1 MSERTAPS
9 APERAPAALSPKCP
23 PAHDGAQGAARGALA
38 RLAPALGLMPGEIDL
53 RLDRE
58 GDRLLADAG
67 ARGAA
72 RGNVVWLRGY
82 DPASTASRLTLAHE
96 LVHVAQGRLTSPRPT
111 SRPSCRLAAEH
122 EAEGLAAALVAGA
135 MAPRPRIA
143 TGGALHFDGA
153 EPPRPRSLEELVE
166 ANYRD
171 EREDM
176 VRLLAQETPSSD
188 AVTRVLDLLAPLPFE
203 TARVLV
209 AQLDAAPLAALA
221 NGLGEDHARSHRR
234 EVLAAADA
242 LTADLLGRADNG
254 HRIFRAMRLD
264 PSSLTPAEHHAAVTA
279 LRRVP
284 VDQLTRLEAG
294 DNGADLRAL
303 RNTALPEYDRDE
315 ASRRAARTEA
325 GRRAAAPNLTRREED
340 LRRTLSIMLTDASRE
355 DAREALRLLAENPA
369 LAAPDPRFS
378 GAPAPAPDDA
388 LPPLPESSLQSV
400 IARLDGAGMVER
412 WIGALEP
419 ADRRGETPEARGFA
433 MLIRTRRPDRT
444 MARMRTLLTRNFFD
458 WAVRDWE
465 ASLAWDML
473 RAMPPAE
480 QARFQSLDD
489 GRLYLRLIEELPDDV
504 RAEAAMAGLIVVR
517 GEDGSLSDLTGEAG
531 PLLEGQ
537 AELIAA
543 ARAFDDSAE
552 AAYRLFVRLA
562 ALAVPAPAHAPPEG
576 TRPASERPAPGLSVL
591 QAVVHRLDVL
601 GLMRRLFAALSDGVK
616 QDRRYWN
623 DLATVLG
630 ARDPAFNREDLRR
643 LLHVSTFLWFITID
657 DVTFEE
663 ALFAFHI
670 LRALPEDQRHA
681 FEMEDRGAYATRIA
695 GALSQ
700 SMLHEAGLSFAFTR
714 PDEHGETPLR
724 RQMADPAAWDGTNP
738 AELALLVQM
747 GITAGDFDWIFEQSR
762 RQRAWTR
769 EPLGPVV
776 ERFALYDPR
785 VGRTFPRPH
794 TVSAA
799 RNSRHLL
806 AMLFGTGA
814 YELEEYTRPVHGVD
828 PFTGEPATYAETTGL
843 RVTVDLEQLQD
854 NAVAPLY
861 TGAVLARSPGER
873 VSIGSGNRE
882 AALAQ
887 PNVVDIEINEPAGF
901 MRVRASRIAL
911 ARFASVST
919 GSTLRAGAVSL
930 TDLDFAITFAP
941 EDLRAP
947 RAGRFHVDDVTLD
960 EIVHTSAGEA
970 EPTGLRHLGISD
982 VDASASFQTAP
993 LPDSP
998 VLGHVLGLLWDLA
1011 LNRDTLTERAAANTT
1026 LGTATI
1032 SIGRIDAQGLH
1043 SGDLRVASL
1052 SVEGFT
1058 AAAGGNRA
1066 AALRAQIF
1074 VLDARIERARATAP
1088 EQVARMIAE
1097 REALRPR
1104 LAALE
1109 PLEAEMLALMARLQA
1124 GHRLNPAE
1132 QARLDTLQAETGVGG
1147 AGGLSVAIARISA
1160 DGIDGPVRLGHAE
1173 LTGIHGGGDT
1183 AALAFRQMTSEEAI
1197 RRFISAGPPSPAR
1210 LGTATS
1216 GPSVTA
1222 DDFTLRDLALPAT
1235 IPTLASIDR
1244 QLRADPPPLP
1254 AEHEHLLRL
1263 RPLVR
1268 RYEELRSRSLDTAAP
1283 EGLARSPE
1291 DQRALL
1297 EVSRQLGELLDIRVR
1312 DVTVTGPTLSVGSS
1326 EMVSAHIG
1334 ASSVSVRGI
1343 HGAGI
1348 TEREGQALTLSGLG
1362 AGLRLATDG
1371 LHVEGLSVRQFDLE
1385 ALDYNNG
1392 THHIWANGLSTARG
1406 ITADILF
1413 RRRAPGHPGES
1424 GGLDFRN
1431 IRIEAFRID
1440 RIEGNGLGYE
1450 RLVGAASSYR
1460 VEITSGALLGLE
1472 LHEFDLDLGG
1482 EETRMSG
1489 TIEVAGF
1496 DQMRFHFAMGR
1507 MLEAAGRLDRPE
1519 GVAGTPPAVRVG
1531 MASDGPMT
1539 VDLDALVASDTDVTY
1554 RSADGRSGGGMHITR
1569 GDLSGGIALAGGV
1582 TTIDA
1587 LRLDT
1592 LAFSRIDW
1600 RTAEGTTI
1608 RADGPTVATGVRFS
1622 GHYASLADDRSEF
1635 AIDRLH
1641 VDRITAA
1648 RIVVDAGSLH
1658 LELPEAAPGGHPLAG
1673 EAATLSDINVH
1684 NLLIA
1689 SGGGAATTIGPTP
1702 GAPRARGSIGSVEAD
1717 FLVRYGEQLRA
1728 TGMLSAG
1735 RIDFAFDPDGAIEGR
1750 ATGMSGAG
1758 TVHYGDGT
1766 GTGTAG
1772 GTGTGTSVDV
1782 GYGFRNFDT
1791 GLIRYSGNV
1800 VSIGANGSAPLHLDS
1815 IALSQLELSGPSMQI
1830 LAPDTSEITVGDVT
1844 ARLSIHLHPTPA
1856 AAAAAGTPYERIVI
1870 DELRIGEVAAA
1881 GMRIHLA
1888 SLDLWLDLPQNEPFT
1903 VGPVLV
1909 GRPVDP
1915 ASNEPLE
1922 IVPSASGTAI
1932 TGLVRAEALHTE
1944 RLQAQLVGSLNA
1956 RMAFHADVLEANLAG
1971 SGPMSI
1977 DLLNSSATQIVG
1989 YVMGDPDQ
1997 RIRVRRGAGG
2007 TRHDMFGEG
2016 TGIGGERLTYNE
2028 AEGGHITVAG
2038 LNARGLRYDDEGSGI
2053 HLDIRRI
2060 ESPQVAVDLGGN
2072 NQGRRVIEIP
2082 SATIT
2087 DAWFRIDPIPSGGS
2101 GSGAAASRYVA
2112 GDAGAAWLAANH
2124 ELFSHVNGSFTLAGA
2139 YGIDGALGIP
2149 SLDYTFG
2156 VNVPITNGSISYAD
2170 LEAQIPNLADALVD
2184 FHLEGSTLFIGAGFH
2199 FYPPGDPEGM
2209 GPAPE
2214 PIPIYHDF
2222 FEWNLEG
2229 NHLREAEAG
2238 RIDLET
2244 LLRARSPR
2252 APSAPSDDS
2261 GGTDYAAPLRI
2272 DRLALALGLDNGS
2285 DLTVSLGSMGTATLA
2300 PHALGG
2306 LTVTGALQ
2314 PLDPIFNAYPSL
2326 RRQGI
2331 TNPER
2336 PGALAVRLDH
2346 FDLSALDL
2354 RFPTR
2359 GRGSRDV
2366 RTGAVH
2372 IGRIADA
2379 EIAFAGLTPRTAEGT
2394 LSEASVTNLIV
2405 TLNPDQVCPVPE
2417 TPAARR
2423 TGAPALDTAG
2433 TFRPLDANGRPVEDR
2448 P

>member
-1 MSERTAPS
+1 MSERAAPS
-9 APERAPAALSPKCP
+9 PTESVSAPRES
-23 PAHDGAQGAARGALA
+23 AQGALA
-38 RLAPALGLMPGEIDL
+38 CLAPALGLAASEVDL

-82 DPASTASRLTLAHE
+82 DPASEASRLTLAHE
-96 LVHVAQGRLTSPRPT
+96 LVHVAQGRLHSATPPSPLAAEREAE
-111 SRPSCRLAAEH
+111 RLAATLL
-122 EAEGLAAALVAGA
+122 GGG
-135 MAPRPRIA
+135 MAPRPRAA

-153 EPPRPRSLEELVE
+153 EPPPARSLEDVVE

-176 VRLLAQETPSSD
+176 VRLLAQETPSAD

-203 TARVLV
+203 TARVLA
-209 AQLDAAPLAALA
+209 AQLGTGPLAALA
-221 NGLGEDHARSHRR
+221 NGLGDDHARSHRR
-234 EVLAAADA
+234 EVLAAAESFTTDM
-242 LTADLLGRADNG
+242 LDRADNG

-264 PSSLTPAEHHAAVTA
+264 PGSLSPAEHHAAVTT

-284 VDQLTRLEAG
+284 IGQLTRLEGG

-303 RNTALPEYDRDE
+303 RTTALPEYDREE
-315 ASRRAARTEA
+315 AGRRAARTEA
-325 GRRAAAPNLTRREED
+325 GRRAAAPDLTRREED

-369 LAAPDPRFS
+369 LAVPDPRFS
-378 GAPAPAPDDA
+378 GAPTPAPDAA

-400 IARLDGAGMVER
+400 IARLDGAGIVDR

-419 ADRRGETPEARGFA
+419 VDRRGETPEARGFA
-433 MLIRTRRPDRT
+433 MLVRTRRPDRT
-444 MARMRTLLTRNFFD
+444 MARMRTLLSRSFFD

-480 QARFQSLDD
+480 QARFQSLDE
-489 GRLYLRLIEELPDDV
+489 GRLYLRLIEELPDDL

-517 GEDGSLSDLTGEAG
+517 GEDGSLSDLTAEAG
-531 PLLEGQ
+531 ALLEGQ

-576 TRPASERPAPGLSVL
+576 TAPASTRSARGLSVL
-591 QAVVHRLDVL
+591 QAVVRRLDVL
-601 GLMRRLFAALSDGVK
+601 GLMRRLFSALSDGVK

-643 LLHVSTFLWFITID
+643 LLHVSTFLWIITID
-657 DVTFEE
+657 EVTFEE

-670 LRALPEDQRHA
+670 LRALPEDQRRA
-681 FEMEDRGAYATRIA
+681 FELEDRGAYAARIA

-714 PDEHGETPLR
+714 PDERGETPLR
-724 RQMADPAAWDGTNP
+724 RQLADPAAWDGTNP
-738 AELALLVQM
+738 ADLALLVQM
-747 GITAGDFDWIFEQSR
+747 GITAGDFDWIFEQSH

-769 EPLGPVV
+769 EALGPLV

-799 RNSRHLL
+799 RSSRHLL

-814 YELEEYTRPVHGVD
+814 YELEEYTRPVHGTD

-843 RVTVDLEQLQD
+843 RVTVDLEQLEG
-854 NAVAPLY
+854 NAGAPLY

-873 VSIGSGNRE
+873 ISIGSDNRE

-911 ARFASVST
+911 TRFASVST

-947 RAGRFHVDDVTLD
+947 RAGRFHVDDVSLD
-960 EIVHTSAGEA
+960 EIVHTRAGDA
-970 EPTGLRHLGISD
+970 EPTGLRHLGIAG

-1011 LNRDTLTERAAANTT
+1011 LNRDALTERAAANTS

-1032 SIGRIDAQGLH
+1032 SVGRIDAQGLH
-1043 SGDLRVASL
+1043 MGDLRVASL

-1074 VLDARIERARATAP
+1074 VLDARIEQARAAAP
-1088 EQVARMIAE
+1088 EQVAGLVAD
-1097 REALRPR
+1097 REELRPR

-1109 PLEAEMLALMARLQA
+1109 LLEAEMLGLMARLQA
-1124 GHRLNPAE
+1124 GHRLSAAE

-1147 AGGLSVAIARISA
+1147 VGGLSIAIARVSV
-1160 DGIDGPVRLGHAE
+1160 DGVDGPVRLGHAE
-1173 LTGIHGGGDT
+1173 LTGIRGGGDT

-1197 RRFISAGPPSPAR
+1197 RRFVSAGPPSPAR
-1210 LGTATS
+1210 LGTAAS
-1216 GPSVTA
+1216 GPSVSA
-1222 DDFTLRDLALPAT
+1222 DDLTLRDLALPAT
-1235 IPTLASIDR
+1235 IPTLAAIEA
-1244 QLRADPPPLP
+1244 QLRADPPLLP

-1263 RPLVR
+1263 RPLVG
-1268 RYEELRSRSLDTAAP
+1268 RYEELRSRSLGIGVP
-1283 EGLARSPE
+1283 EGLARSPQ
-1291 DQRALL
+1291 DQRELL

-1312 DVTVTGPTLSVGSS
+1312 EVTVTGPTI
-1326 EMVSAHIG
+1326 SAGGGEAFSARIG
-1334 ASSVSVRGI
+1334 ASSVAVRGI

-1348 TEREGQALTLSGLG
+1348 TEREGQALTLSGVG
-1362 AGLRLATDG
+1362 AGVRVATDG
-1371 LHVEGLSVRQFDLE
+1371 LHVEGLVVRQLDLQ

-1392 THHIWANGLSTARG
+1392 THHIWTDGLSTARD
-1406 ITADILF
+1406 ITADILL
-1413 RRRAPGHPGES
+1413 RRRTGEN
-1424 GGLDFRN
+1424 GGIDFRN
-1431 IRIEAFRID
+1431 IHIETFRIG
-1440 RIEGNGLGYE
+1440 RIEGSGLGYE
-1450 RLVGAASSYR
+1450 KLVAGSSSYR
-1460 VEITSGALLGLE
+1460 VEITSGALLGLALRGFE
-1472 LHEFDLDLGG
+1472 IDLGG

-1489 TIEVAGF
+1489 AIEVAGF
-1496 DQMRFHFAMGR
+1496 DQMRFRFAMGR
-1507 MLEAAGRLDRPE
+1507 MLEADGQLDRPE
-1519 GVAGTPPAVRVG
+1519 GAERAPRAVSID
-1531 MASDGPMT
+1531 MASDGTMT
-1539 VDLDALVASDTDVTY
+1539 IALDALVASDTDVTY
-1554 RSADGRSGGGMHITR
+1554 RGADGRSGGGMHITR
-1569 GDLSGGIALAGGV
+1569 GDVSGQVVLAGGD
-1582 TTIDA
+1582 TRINA
-1587 LRLDT
+1587 LRLDSLT
-1592 LAFSRIDW
+1592 FSRIRW
-1600 RTAEGTTI
+1600 HTADGTTI

-1622 GHYASLADDRSEF
+1622 GRYSSLADERSEF
-1635 AIDRLH
+1635 AIDSLH
-1641 VDRITAA
+1641 VDRISAA

-1658 LELPEAAPGGHPLAG
+1658 LELPEAAPGGRFVPG

-1684 NLLIA
+1684 NLLI
-1689 SGGGAATTIGPTP
+1689 GLGGAATTIGPTA
-1702 GAPRARGSIGSVEAD
+1702 GAARARGSIGSVETD

-1728 TGMLSAG
+1728 SGMLNAG
-1735 RIDFAFDPDGAIEGR
+1735 RIDFAFDPGGAIEGR
-1750 ATGMSGAG
+1750 ATGISGAG

-1766 GTGTAG
+1766 GPG
-1772 GTGTGTSVDV
+1772 VDL

-1815 IALSQLELSGPSMQI
+1815 LNLSQLELSGPSMQI
-1830 LAPDTSEITVGDVT
+1830 LAPDTSEITVSDIT
-1844 ARLSIHLHPTPA
+1844 ARLSVHLHPTPA

-1870 DELRIGEVAAA
+1870 DELRLGRVAAS

-1888 SLDLWLDLPQNEPFT
+1888 SLDLWLDLPESEPFT

-1909 GRPVDP
+1909 GRPADP
-1915 ASNEPLE
+1915 ATNEPLE
-1922 IVPSASGTAI
+1922 IVPSAGGTAI
-1932 TGLVRAEALHTE
+1932 TGIVRAEALHTE

-1956 RMAFHADVLEANLAG
+1956 RMAFDADVLQANLAG
-1971 SGPMSI
+1971 DGPMSI
-1977 DLLNSSATQIVG
+1977 DLLNWSATQIVG

-2016 TGIGGERLTYNE
+2016 TGIGGDRLSYNA
-2028 AEGGHITVAG
+2028 AEGGHVTLAG
-2038 LNARGLRYDDEGSGI
+2038 LNARGLRYDDEGAGI

-2087 DAWFRIDPIPSGGS
+2087 DAWFRIDPIPSGGGS
-2101 GSGAAASRYVA
+2101 GSGATASRYLA

-2156 VNVPITNGSISYAD
+2156 VNVPITNGSINYAD
-2170 LEAQIPNLADALVD
+2170 LEGQIPNLADALVD

-2209 GPAPE
+2209 GPTPE

-2252 APSAPSDDS
+2252 APSASSDS

-2285 DLTVSLGSMGTATLA
+2285 DLTVSLGSIGTATLA

-2379 EIAFAGLTPRTAEGT
+2379 EIGFAGLTPRTAEGT

-2417 TPAARR
+2417 TPAPRR
-2423 TGAPALDTAG
+2423 AGAPALDTAG
-2433 TFRPLDANGRPVEDR
+2433 EFRSLDANGRPREDR